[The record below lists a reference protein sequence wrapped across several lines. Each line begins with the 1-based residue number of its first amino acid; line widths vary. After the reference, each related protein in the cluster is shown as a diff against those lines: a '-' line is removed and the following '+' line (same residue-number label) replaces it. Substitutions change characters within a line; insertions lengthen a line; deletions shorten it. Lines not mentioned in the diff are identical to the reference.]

1 MLMEHHKHVKKSDT
15 SEETG
20 KLLQEKES
28 ELAGLKKELEE
39 TVKKLEEADKQ
50 AVEAKDKVL
59 RAYAD
64 FDNAKKRLAKE
75 REEFVR
81 FSSETMMRGLLPI
94 LDNFERAIAHAAS
107 GEDTLSPLRDGIVL
121 IKKQLVDFLTQQ
133 GLARLETV
141 GKSFDPHV
149 HEAIGHIDS
158 AEHPDETVLEEIE
171 PGYLLHGRLLRPA
184 KVRISKRQEPG
195 QA

>member
-1 MLMEHHKHVKKSDT
+1 MLMEHPKHVKKSDA
-15 SEETG
+15 SEETS
-20 KLLQEKES
+20 KLLQDKEA
-28 ELAGLKKELEE
+28 ELATLKKELEE
-39 TVKKLEEADKQ
+39 TAKKLEEANKQ
-50 AVEAKDKVL
+50 AAEAKDKVL

-94 LDNFERAIAHAAS
+94 LDNFERAIAHAGS
-107 GEDTLSPLRDGIVL
+107 GENDPSSLRDGIVL
-121 IKKQLVDFLTQQ
+121 IKKQFVDFLTQQ
-133 GLARLETV
+133 GLTRLETV

-184 KVRISKRQEPG
+184 KVRISKRQDPG